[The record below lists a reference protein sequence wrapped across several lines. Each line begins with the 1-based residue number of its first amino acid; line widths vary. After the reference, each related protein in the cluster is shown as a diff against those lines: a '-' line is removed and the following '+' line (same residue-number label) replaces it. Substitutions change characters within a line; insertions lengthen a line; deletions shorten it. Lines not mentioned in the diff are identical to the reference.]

1 MKKQESENKT
11 QGEKYAEERK
21 GEQLL
26 NAIITKTYS
35 RHALMSETEF
45 LEEIGFGESGKS
57 EDEAVR
63 IAVSN
68 LLIEMTSTL
77 FKIKNSINYVNEML
91 KIYLLNDGS
100 IEQK

>member
-1 MKKQESENKT
+1 MKKQENEKKS

-26 NAIITKTYS
+26 NAIIAKTYS
-35 RHALMSETEF
+35 RHALMDENEF
-45 LEEIGFGESGKS
+45 LIDIGFEESGKS
-57 EDEAVR
+57 ENEAVR
-63 IAVSN
+63 IAISN

-91 KIYLLNDGS
+91 KIYLLNEGS
-100 IEQK
+100 IAKE

>member
-1 MKKQESENKT
+1 MKKQENEKKT

-26 NAIITKTYS
+26 NAIIAKTYS
-35 RHALMSETEF
+35 RHALMDENEF
-45 LEEIGFGESGKS
+45 LIDIGFEESGKS
-57 EDEAVR
+57 ENEAVR
-63 IAVSN
+63 IAISN

-91 KIYLLNDGS
+91 KIYLLNEGG
-100 IEQK
+100 IAKE

>member
-1 MKKQESENKT
+1 MKKQENEKKT

-26 NAIITKTYS
+26 NAIIAKTYS
-35 RHALMSETEF
+35 RHALMDENEF
-45 LEEIGFGESGKS
+45 LIDIGFEESGKS
-57 EDEAVR
+57 ENEAVR
-63 IAVSN
+63 IAISN

-91 KIYLLNDGS
+91 KIYLLNEGS
-100 IEQK
+100 IAKE